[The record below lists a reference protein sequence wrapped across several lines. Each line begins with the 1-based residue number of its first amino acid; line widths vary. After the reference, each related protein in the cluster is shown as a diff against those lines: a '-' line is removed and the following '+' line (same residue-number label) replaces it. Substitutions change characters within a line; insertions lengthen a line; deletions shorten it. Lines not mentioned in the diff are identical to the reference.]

1 MTATPETRF
10 AAIFDFDGT
19 LIDRYSAVA
28 VLGDRARRR
37 DIGPYEAMNLT
48 MSGAKVATGRADVA
62 DFMRT
67 GVMALQGRP
76 ITDLEALGSRL
87 TRNTL
92 GGRLFP
98 DAVRRISS
106 HRKRGHVIVIA
117 TSALSFQVDGL
128 AAELG
133 VDHVL
138 CTRPAEMHGLCTGE
152 IDGEVLWGKHKEQ
165 AVRSFAAS
173 EGIDLGHS
181 YAYSNGDDD
190 VDLLSSVGNPVAVNP
205 EPQLERIASERGWAI
220 ERFTLRKSSPIDAA
234 RTVAAYGGLAAS
246 IGVGAAVGLL
256 NQSRRDAANLTF
268 SLGGELGLS
277 LAGVRVN
284 VAGEH
289 NLWAARPAVF
299 IFNHQSLL
307 DGWIAIKLIR
317 RDFTGVGKKEMGRI
331 PVLAQF
337 AWLTNVALVDRSDPD
352 KAKATLEPVVERIRQ
367 GYSIAIAPEGT
378 RSTTPRVGR
387 FKKGAF
393 HLAMQGQVP
402 IVPIVIRNAGEL
414 QWRGSKV
421 IRSGEIDV
429 AVLNPISVAGWT
441 PKNLDE
447 KIAGVRSQFVD
458 GLDDWAA
465 LVASIR

>member
-1 MTATPETRF
+1 
-10 AAIFDFDGT
+10 
-19 LIDRYSAVA
+19 
-28 VLGDRARRR
+28 
-37 DIGPYEAMNLT
+37 
-48 MSGAKVATGRADVA
+48 
-62 DFMRT
+62 
-67 GVMALQGRP
+67 
-76 ITDLEALGSRL
+76 
-87 TRNTL
+87 
-92 GGRLFP
+92 
-98 DAVRRISS
+98 
-106 HRKRGHVIVIA
+106 
-117 TSALSFQVDGL
+117 
-128 AAELG
+128 
-133 VDHVL
+133 
-138 CTRPAEMHGLCTGE
+138 
-152 IDGEVLWGKHKEQ
+152 
-165 AVRSFAAS
+165 
-173 EGIDLGHS
+173 
-181 YAYSNGDDD
+181 
-190 VDLLSSVGNPVAVNP
+190 
-205 EPQLERIASERGWAI
+205 
-220 ERFTLRKSSPIDAA
+220 
-234 RTVAAYGGLAAS
+234 
-246 IGVGAAVGLL
+246 
-256 NQSRRDAANLTF
+256 
-268 SLGGELGLS
+268 
-277 LAGVRVN
+277 VN

-331 PVLAQF
+331 PLLAQF

-441 PKNLDE
+441 PQNLDD

-458 GLDDWAA
+458 GLDDWAG
-465 LVASIR
+465 LIASIR